1 MVQVLSLLLAVI
13 IFLIVLGVS
22 LYFIYFGKE
31 KGAESLKE
39 IFDIEGFLQSLAK
52 VFGGKWKD

>member
-31 KGAESLKE
+31 KGAESLKK

-52 VFGGKWKD
+52 VFGGK